1 MKRNH
6 IIIVLSVVVYG
17 ILSACEDVV
26 LKDVWKDRE
35 IGQKTDTI
43 DRIDKYML
51 DSVIIRTSGDLPD
64 KKVFSS
70 VNIYLDGKDLYVAN
84 FTGKCVDLFNATTM
98 EYKRSYSKD
107 ARTLARDIYVQGD
120 HLFVAAGDS
129 REVQIFDKN
138 TGDYLT
144 RLGTGVWSG
153 NVSYAG
159 NVAATGRFIFVRDSK
174 APNIRVFDREQ
185 ISLTAANNNSPYASV
200 GIETHYIDQ
209 QLDSYDMEVIGDSL
223 YVFLHRPNPGL
234 IYAYSIADI
243 EKKKNAAP
251 FAKTELGGGN
261 KIYSIAYNK
270 ESDDFFVSMQ
280 KEKLKVIGKI
290 TLADFLKRDFSKPA
304 YSFSSARYLFPQ
316 TPMIAF
322 LDGKLF
328 FPAGSRLEQWTIV
341 NLPSYI
347 IKPVE

>member
-1 MKRNH
+1 MKRNN
-6 IIIVLSVVVYG
+6 IIILTVAICG

-26 LKDVWKDRE
+26 LKDVWEDRYL
-35 IGQKTDTI
+35 GQQTDTI
-43 DRIDKYML
+43 ARIDKYML
-51 DSVIIRTSGDLPD
+51 DSAIIRTSGDLPD
-64 KKVFSS
+64 KKAFGS

-84 FTGKCVDLFNATTM
+84 FAGKCVDLFDAPTM

-107 ARTLARDIYVQGD
+107 ARTLARDIYVQSN

-138 TGDYLT
+138 TGNYLT
-144 RLGTGVWSG
+144 RLGTGVWTG

-159 NVAATGRFIFVRDSK
+159 NVAATDRFIFVRDSK
-174 APNIRVFDREQ
+174 ATNIRVFDREQ
-185 ISLTAANNNSPYASV
+185 LSLTAANNNSPYASV
-200 GIETHYIDQ
+200 GIESHYIDQ

-223 YVFLHRPNPGL
+223 YVFLYRPNPSL

-243 EKKKNAAP
+243 EEKKNGAS
-251 FAKTELGGGN
+251 FVKTKLGNGN

-280 KEKLKVIGKI
+280 KEGAKVIEKI

-304 YSFSSARYLFPQ
+304 YSFSSVRYSFPQ

-341 NLPSYI
+341 NMPSYI
-347 IKPVE
+347 IKPL